1 MVAIVPHPTSN
12 NDTLVGNNGFFP
24 DISVTD
30 LRQQYNI
37 NDRTE
42 AAELIR
48 IVESNLMRI
57 NDDLNKWVCQQQR
70 KGYQALSEV
79 PADTLGERSVHEICY
94 LQAVSYGVKADVI
107 RAKLDYDLSQKGD
120 QEADEREDK
129 AMHYSAE
136 SSRALRK
143 LLGRGHIRVRRITT
157 KKNNNSPLD
166 NLTRN
171 GHDNGE

>member
-1 MVAIVPHPTSN
+1 MPAVIRHPTTAS
-12 NDTLVGNNGFFP
+12 DRVVGNNGFFP
-24 DISVTD
+24 DISLTD
-30 LRQQYNI
+30 LRQQYDI

-48 IVESNLMRI
+48 IVESNLMRV
-57 NDDLNKWVCQQQR
+57 NDDLNHWVCQQQR
-70 KGYQALSEV
+70 KGYQVLSEV
-79 PADTLGERSVHEICY
+79 PAGRLGERSVHEICY

-107 RAKLDYDLSQKGD
+107 RAKLDYDLTEKGD
-120 QEADEREDK
+120 QEAAEREDK

-157 KKNNNSPLD
+157 KKNNNSPLHY
-166 NLTRN
+166 LTRN